1 MQIFCKRSKKARE
14 TKAKTHENTQ
24 QVDKNFFYYFSIFIQ
39 NKKKKTDKMPKHS
52 IQDMY

>member
-14 TKAKTHENTQ
+14 TKTKTHENTQ

-39 NKKKKTDKMPKHS
+39 KIKKTDKMPKHS
-52 IQDMY
+52 TQDMY